1 MASTAEDDERGA
13 AVYEEYD
20 DDDSDDG
27 ADTDEEYDDDAAAE
41 GRALALPPPPPP
53 AAPLADQQL
62 PHSLSSV
69 SNPSPYP
76 SASAPIPQ
84 NGGGGSVAFV
94 ASPDGK
100 RQRMLL
106 PGEER
111 KRLAAAHDESRR
123 LFQKLWTDADEIAIL
138 QGFLE
143 FTSQRGTTHANYQHD
158 TGPFYD
164 QIKNRLQVDF
174 NKNQLVEKLR
184 RLKKKYRNM
193 VNRMGSGKEFVFKSP
208 HDKATFEIAR
218 KIWSPS
224 FKRTRS
230 RDSGNAPNPQLQES
244 SNLVPVE
251 IAEDVSLSSDHM
263 ISRPRRRSR
272 RRSEGAPEMDV
283 PMPTP
288 VVSIPVL
295 NHTPFSSAPIPN
307 ANLIEQTVKSCL
319 SPLFKELLQYAMGG
333 PCAPVGAGDA
343 GAPLNPLL
351 LNIAGGSGAVQADEK
366 WRKQQI
372 LELEVYLK
380 RVELVREQIKSKLE
394 VLRSMG
400 SS

>member
-13 AVYEEYD
+13 ALYD
-20 DDDSDDG
+20 EDEDDSDDG
-27 ADTDEEYDDDAAAE
+27 VDSDEEYDDDAITDGQAAT
-41 GRALALPPPPPP
+41 PPP
-53 AAPLADQQL
+53 AAASAAQKLL
-62 PHSLSSV
+62 HSSSSI
-69 SNPSPYP
+69 SNP
-76 SASAPIPQ
+76 SASASIPQ
-84 NGGGGSVAFV
+84 NGGGGSIVAY
-94 ASPDGK
+94 PDGK
-100 RQRMLL
+100 RQRILP

-111 KRLAAAHDESRR
+111 KRLTVAHDESRR

-164 QIKNRLQVDF
+164 QIKSRLQVDF

-193 VNRMGSGKEFVFKSP
+193 VNRMASGKEFVFKSP

-218 KIWSPS
+218 EIWSPS
-224 FKRTRS
+224 FKRTRN
-230 RDSGNAPNPQLQES
+230 RDPGNAPNPQLQES

-251 IAEDVSLSSDHM
+251 VAEDVSLSSDHM
-263 ISRPRRRSR
+263 MSRPRRRQFG
-272 RRSEGAPEMDV
+272 RRSEGAPEMAV
-283 PMPTP
+283 PVPTP
-288 VVSIPVL
+288 VVSVPVL
-295 NHTPFSSAPIPN
+295 DHAPCSSAPIPN

-351 LNIAGGSGAVQADEK
+351 LNIAGGSGALQADEK

-394 VLRSMG
+394 ELRSMR